1 MGEEKNKD
9 GQVGTE
15 LNTGTAPTKQENLAA
30 MNVGQT
36 PKEHTEKKVE
46 ISEALLR
53 DMMERI
59 GKADALEG
67 IVRELQQKNAEIE
80 KAMGDLPKPDA
91 WYEQQ
96 KQLFESGQLK
106 GKTVRLLRYGNQYVV
121 GFKNYSTNPK
131 LEILERFAPDPLNPD
146 ARVTYRTAILV
157 DCDTLKVQ
165 TEEEVRFP
173 KFFDECIEEICQVK
187 EEKMKEDVYS
197 EGTVKVTEFDEK
209 HGYRMVE
216 TGETRELFVKVQK
229 RSYLL
234 ETEKGEIL
242 ISERWINQK

>member
-1 MGEEKNKD
+1 MPKEENI
-9 GQVGTE
+9 TE
-15 LNTGTAPTKQENLAA
+15 LNTGTAP
-30 MNVGQT
+30 VQT
-36 PKEHTEKKVE
+36 PPTPPQGEKPVEKKVE

-67 IVRELQQKNAEIE
+67 IVKELQQKNADIE

-106 GKTVRLLRYGNQYVV
+106 GKTVRLLRYGNKYVV
-121 GFKNYSTNPK
+121 GFKNYSNNPK

-187 EEKMKEDVYS
+187 EEKVKEDVYS

-229 RSYLL
+229 RSYVLA
-234 ETEKGEIL
+234 TEKGDL
-242 ISERWINQK
+242 TISERWINQK

>member
-1 MGEEKNKD
+1 MPIENKTD
-9 GQVGTE
+9 GQVGAE
-15 LNTGTAPTKQENLAA
+15 GTGVAP
-30 MNVGQT
+30 VQT
-36 PKEHTEKKVE
+36 PPQPVATPKKVE
-46 ISEALLR
+46 ISEALLQ
-53 DMMERI
+53 DMMARI

-67 IVRELQQKNAEIE
+67 IVKELQAKNAEIE
-80 KAMGDLPKPDA
+80 KAMGDIPKPDA

-106 GKTVRLLRYGNQYVV
+106 GKTVRLLRYENKYVI

-234 ETEKGEIL
+234 ATEKGDIL
-242 ISERWINQK
+242 VSERWINQK

>member
-1 MGEEKNKD
+1 MVVEETTGKNPD
-9 GQVGTE
+9 GTE
-15 LNTGTAPTKQENLAA
+15 AINSTGTAP
-30 MNVGQT
+30 VQT
-36 PKEHTEKKVE
+36 PSQPAPTPKKVE
-46 ISEALLR
+46 ISEALLQ
-53 DMMERI
+53 DMMARI
-59 GKADALEG
+59 GKADALES
-67 IVRELQQKNAEIE
+67 IVKELQQKNAEIE

-106 GKTVRLLRYGNQYVV
+106 GKTVRLLRYGNKYVV
-121 GFKNYSTNPK
+121 GFKNYSNNPK

-187 EEKMKEDVYS
+187 EEKMKEEVYS

-234 ETEKGEIL
+234 ATEKGDLL

>member
-1 MGEEKNKD
+1 MVVEQEKGE
-9 GQVGTE
+9 GIQVDPGAT
-15 LNTGTAPTKQENLAA
+15 
-30 MNVGQT
+30 QT
-36 PKEHTEKKVE
+36 PKEPVTEKKVE

-67 IVRELQQKNAEIE
+67 IVKELQQKNADIE

-91 WYEQQ
+91 WYEEQ
-96 KQLFESGQLK
+96 KQLFESGKLK
-106 GKTVRLLRYGNQYVV
+106 GKTVRLLRYGNKYVI

-165 TEEEVRFP
+165 TEEEV
-173 KFFDECIEEICQVK
+173 
-187 EEKMKEDVYS
+187 YS

-234 ETEKGEIL
+234 ATEKGDIL

>member
-1 MGEEKNKD
+1 MPNENKET
-9 GQVGTE
+9 GQVGTIP
-15 LNTGTAPTKQENLAA
+15 NVGTAP
-30 MNVGQT
+30 VQT
-36 PKEHTEKKVE
+36 PSQPTSVQTPEKPAEKKVE

-67 IVRELQQKNAEIE
+67 IVKELQQKNADIE

-106 GKTVRLLRYGNQYVV
+106 GKTVRLLRYGNKYVV
-121 GFKNYSTNPK
+121 GFKNYSNNPK

-229 RSYLL
+229 RSYVLA
-234 ETEKGEIL
+234 TEKGDL
-242 ISERWINQK
+242 TISERWINQK